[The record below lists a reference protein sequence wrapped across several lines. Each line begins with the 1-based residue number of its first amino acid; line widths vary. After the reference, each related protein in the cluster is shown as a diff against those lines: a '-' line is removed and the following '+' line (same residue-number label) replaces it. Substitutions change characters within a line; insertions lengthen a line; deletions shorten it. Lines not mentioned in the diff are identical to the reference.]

1 MVGKK
6 VELRAVEVVALRAVW
21 KVELM
26 GWLMVGLMDCLSA
39 AMKAGTR
46 DSQWVV
52 SRGSWKAGK

>member
-26 GWLMVGLMDCLSA
+26 GWLMVGSTLVYLLNLN
-39 AMKAGTR
+39 
-46 DSQWVV
+46 V
-52 SRGSWKAGK
+52 SMPL